1 MLFEPSVPASGQAP
15 VPVVW
20 RFHPGDKTIDGTLS
34 VWPFWHS
41 EWNKEECSYAH
52 WAAPRSLNFR
62 QQQVDNF
69 QNSSSR
75 VQTSAFLSFSPAKML
90 QLHQF
95 CPTLIQCCRKSESN
109 ICFQKST
116 HSAKTGFRSLA
127 GKLAEGAAKAGCWYS
142 FCKVSMPGK
151 EPACLPSLP
160 AAEVIISFDMQ
171 TVHILACFACLFLK
185 LKPSLSFQPTS

>member
-1 MLFEPSVPASGQAP
+1 MGHFQFGLSGTQNE
-15 VPVVW
+15 
-20 RFHPGDKTIDGTLS
+20 I
-34 VWPFWHS
+34 
-41 EWNKEECSYAH
+41 KEECSYAH
-52 WAAPRSLNFR
+52 WAAPRSLIFR
-62 QQQVDNF
+62 WQQVDNF
-69 QNSSSR
+69 QNSSRR

-90 QLHQF
+90 QLHREF
-95 CPTLIQCCRKSESN
+95 CPTLIQCCRKSEPN

-116 HSAKTGFRSLA
+116 HSAKTGFRSPA

-171 TVHILACFACLFLK
+171 TSTHTSLFCLFVFK
-185 LKPSLSFQPTS
+185 AETKSQFSTY